1 MYRFFIKEE
10 QIHDGMIE
18 ICGSDVNHIKNV
30 LRMKTGDKVYLSNG
44 SDLEYE
50 CSLLEW
56 TDDTILAKIEDVHG
70 METELP
76 VKITLYQGLP
86 KGDKMEMIVQKAVEL
101 GVAEIVPVA
110 MKRCVV
116 KLDAKKAAKK
126 VSRWNTIALS
136 AAKQAKRG
144 IIPEVR
150 EVRNFKDILEEVQDT
165 EFMLVP
171 YEEAKGMQASKELI
185 SQAKELGSL
194 NDQLES
200 SNDSETDSSVDS
212 SQDVQEEGTIS
223 PSHSSE
229 SSTDESL
236 NSLLSQI
243 KPLLPQNNGTWSVY
257 VCNLM
262 KNTEGVID
270 DQPMQA
276 ASLIKLFIMGTVYE
290 NYESLSETY
299 GADTLNSYLN
309 SMITVSDNDAANKLV
324 NMLGDGDDEAGMR
337 AVNAFCAS
345 HGYSSTS
352 MGRLLLQ
359 SNEYGDNYTS
369 VSDCGHFLK
378 EIYQSNAGTAESTLA
393 HTDAMYSL
401 LKMQQR
407 RNKIPANLPDGVKV
421 ANKTGELD
429 DVENDA
435 GIIYNTAKNIDL
447 VVCFMSQD
455 LTDSSEAQAVIA
467 QDSRLIYG
475 YYNE

>member
-1 MYRFFIKEE
+1 MKKNTFLYIVIAVLVIALAGLGALNVRSLDKLASLQTKVNKLQKSVQEV
-10 QIHDGMIE
+10 
-18 ICGSDVNHIKNV
+18 SDSAAE
-30 LRMKTGDKVYLSNG
+30 LS
-44 SDLEYE
+44 S
-50 CSLLEW
+50 
-56 TDDTILAKIEDVHG
+56 
-70 METELP
+70 
-76 VKITLYQGLP
+76 
-86 KGDKMEMIVQKAVEL
+86 KADQ
-101 GVAEIVPVA
+101 
-110 MKRCVV
+110 
-116 KLDAKKAAKK
+116 LDALYPDDPT
-126 VSRWNTIALS
+126 VSS
-136 AAKQAKRG
+136 AAAAASSA
-144 IIPEVR
+144 
-150 EVRNFKDILEEVQDT
+150 EVQGPSAQEESTDT
-165 EFMLVP
+165 S
-171 YEEAKGMQASKELI
+171 AAS
-185 SQAKELGSL
+185 
-194 NDQLES
+194 
-200 SNDSETDSSVDS
+200 DSSEASGSKDS
-212 SQDVQEEGTIS
+212 SSSTQEEGTLS
-223 PSHSSE
+223 PSSGSTFTDNSDSSM
-229 SSTDESL
+229 DNLL
-236 NSLLSQI
+236 NQVQSLL
-243 KPLLPQNNGTWSVY
+243 PTDNGTWSVY

-407 RNKIPANLPDGVKV
+407 RNKIPSQLPDGVKV

-435 GIIYNTAKNIDL
+435 GIIYNTAKTSIWL
-447 VVCFMSQD
+447 SALCRRISPTVVKHRQ
-455 LTDSSEAQAVIA
+455 
-467 QDSRLIYG
+467 
-475 YYNE
+475 

>member
-1 MYRFFIKEE
+1 M
-10 QIHDGMIE
+10 
-18 ICGSDVNHIKNV
+18 KNS
-30 LRMKTGDKVYLSNG
+30 KQKKPF
-44 SDLEYE
+44 
-50 CSLLEW
+50 LLY
-56 TDDTILAKIEDVHG
+56 TIIIILALVILALG
-70 METELP
+70 GL
-76 VKITLYQGLP
+76 TLYSFQDLASLRS
-86 KGDKMEMIVQKAVEL
+86 KVTDLQNTVQ
-101 GVAEIVPVA
+101 EIS
-110 MKRCVV
+110 
-116 KLDAKKAAKK
+116 D
-126 VSRWNTIALS
+126 TS
-136 AAKQAKRG
+136 A
-144 IIPEVR
+144 
-150 EVRNFKDILEEVQDT
+150 
-165 EFMLVP
+165 
-171 YEEAKGMQASKELI
+171 ELI

-212 SQDVQEEGTIS
+212 VQEEGTIS

-324 NMLGDGDDEAGMR
+324 NMLGDSDDEAGMR

>member
-1 MYRFFIKEE
+1 M
-10 QIHDGMIE
+10 
-18 ICGSDVNHIKNV
+18 KNS
-30 LRMKTGDKVYLSNG
+30 KHKKPF
-44 SDLEYE
+44 
-50 CSLLEW
+50 LLY
-56 TDDTILAKIEDVHG
+56 TIIIILALVILALG
-70 METELP
+70 GL
-76 VKITLYQGLP
+76 TLYSFQDLASLRS
-86 KGDKMEMIVQKAVEL
+86 KVTDLQNTVQ
-101 GVAEIVPVA
+101 EIS
-110 MKRCVV
+110 
-116 KLDAKKAAKK
+116 D
-126 VSRWNTIALS
+126 TS
-136 AAKQAKRG
+136 A
-144 IIPEVR
+144 
-150 EVRNFKDILEEVQDT
+150 
-165 EFMLVP
+165 
-171 YEEAKGMQASKELI
+171 ELI

-276 ASLIKLFIMGTVYE
+276 ASLIKLFIMG
-290 NYESLSETY
+290 
-299 GADTLNSYLN
+299 DTLNSYLN

-435 GIIYNTAKNIDL
+435 GVIYNTAKNIDL

>member
-1 MYRFFIKEE
+1 MSF
-10 QIHDGMIE
+10 
-18 ICGSDVNHIKNV
+18 
-30 LRMKTGDKVYLSNG
+30 
-44 SDLEYE
+44 
-50 CSLLEW
+50 
-56 TDDTILAKIEDVHG
+56 LALG
-70 METELP
+70 GL
-76 VKITLYQGLP
+76 TLYSFQDLASLRS
-86 KGDKMEMIVQKAVEL
+86 KVTDLQNTVQ
-101 GVAEIVPVA
+101 EIS
-110 MKRCVV
+110 
-116 KLDAKKAAKK
+116 D
-126 VSRWNTIALS
+126 TS
-136 AAKQAKRG
+136 A
-144 IIPEVR
+144 
-150 EVRNFKDILEEVQDT
+150 
-165 EFMLVP
+165 
-171 YEEAKGMQASKELI
+171 ELI

-236 NSLLSQI
+236 NSLLAQI

-337 AVNAFCAS
+337 AVNAFVLLMDTPALQWDVS
-345 HGYSSTS
+345 FSRVMNMVIITLPS
-352 MGRLLLQ
+352 MIA
-359 SNEYGDNYTS
+359 
-369 VSDCGHFLK
+369 VIFLK